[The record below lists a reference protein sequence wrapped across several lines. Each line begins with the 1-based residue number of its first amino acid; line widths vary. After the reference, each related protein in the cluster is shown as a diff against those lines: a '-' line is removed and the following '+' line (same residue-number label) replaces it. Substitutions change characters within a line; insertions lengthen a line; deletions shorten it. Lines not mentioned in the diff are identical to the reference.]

1 MCDLKVSQT
10 NVPYEKKK
18 ESCQAIHILKTNEEF
33 VNRRTTD
40 NTMAKG
46 KMTNRDLQNIH
57 IQLKTE

>member
-1 MCDLKVSQT
+1 MFRMKR
-10 NVPYEKKK
+10 KK